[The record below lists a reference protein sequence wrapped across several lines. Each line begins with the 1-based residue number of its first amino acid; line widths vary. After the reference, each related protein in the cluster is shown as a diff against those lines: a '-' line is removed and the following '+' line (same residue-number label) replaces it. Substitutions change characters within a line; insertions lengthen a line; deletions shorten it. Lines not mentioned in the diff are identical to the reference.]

1 PVRRAVPALE
11 RADVPAR
18 VPGLQFRT
26 DISQYPIGFFL
37 GPEVAAMRLVCFAD
51 DAGTRLGLRPTGR
64 DRVIGEL
71 SNYVD

>member
-1 PVRRAVPALE
+1 
-11 RADVPAR
+11 
-18 VPGLQFRT
+18 
-26 DISQYPIGFFL
+26 
-37 GPEVAAMRLVCFAD
+37 MRLVCFAD